1 MNDLSSTAAALNKA
15 VAVSR
20 TEPRNEP
27 VGPKART
34 LVACDA
40 CHRRKLKCDGQSP
53 CSRCFRSNVPCT
65 WEPSRV
71 KQVADRFVIG
81 KHAPRCPLS
90 VSTATAGSATELKG
104 STVADYHRQLEQKV
118 VDLEAEIAVRNEQDI
133 QYKPVKSQ
141 GPLLRIVDEQPF
153 QVPNLGQRGNGWT
166 LFDSLVSREPD
177 PHMVPRHHISRPAEM
192 VYGTILNRLPVS
204 DSQPAGQGLT
214 VQGAL
219 SASPIE
225 TYSNFSHTDPT
236 TPFANENAA
245 ARHQSQPQR
254 DQRQQQGTPVS
265 ATSHDSSESSDEQAI
280 AELPE
285 LFFKH
290 MPAIL
295 PISMFHL
302 HSIRKKIAEGTL
314 PRPLLLAIQTCAA
327 PFSNHPSILRNSVMR
342 YLSSEPFYNEAR
354 RAVSNATLVK
364 EEKSLELVQALL
376 LLGWFSMAYG
386 KVSAGWMLLSMGM
399 IMALTMGLTQDP
411 DQVPDSERLPT
422 WIDREVARRTW
433 WCGVVLDRFCASW
446 ADRRPLYSERA
457 EGLRGI
463 NQVALPCDE
472 RYWVEIAD
480 KLNEG
485 ELLDPSLR
493 GTLFFRQ
500 TLPDVPDWKSPTTF
514 KILLAIEFEHVMD
527 TFQVLHSP
535 TTSGYTPDGLPFE
548 YLQHLDRTYATI
560 DKLYRS
566 LPSWVRIEPQIDDNT
581 PADWTDPTEL
591 EWLNIYFRAAVI
603 VIHRPQMIAALQSSP
618 KTAMHQ
624 PSYQICVKA
633 ADDVTVLVRRV
644 ICRLPGGKE
653 YLESRPCD
661 RILLLDHFHPFAMCC
676 NFQAALVHAL
686 TAHPVNGKER
696 SEKSI
701 EALRVHVRAY
711 AAVEPFCAPTTW
723 MRAALKGLV
732 RKTGYGVNVMDSALV
747 EDFYDDIQ
755 TECAETHIV
764 GEPPATII
772 KPLSAHLRMNVQ
784 EVAAESGC
792 CLSRET
798 VKEIDQFFGT

>member
-1 MNDLSSTAAALNKA
+1 MANLLVPVASDPMSHVHGILLASNKWQ
-15 VAVSR
+15 
-20 TEPRNEP
+20 TEVN
-27 VGPKART
+27 GP
-34 LVACDA
+34 
-40 CHRRKLKCDGQSP
+40 
-53 CSRCFRSNVPCT
+53 
-65 WEPSRV
+65 
-71 KQVADRFVIG
+71 
-81 KHAPRCPLS
+81 
-90 VSTATAGSATELKG
+90 
-104 STVADYHRQLEQKV
+104 TVADYHRKLERNV
-118 VDLEAEIAVRNEQDI
+118 VDLEAEIAVRHDRDLQCERI
-133 QYKPVKSQ
+133 KTQ
-141 GPLLRIVDEQPF
+141 GPLLRIVEEQPF

-166 LFDSLVSREPD
+166 LFDSLVSHEPD

-192 VYGTILNRLPVS
+192 VYGPVLHQLPIS
-204 DSQPAGQGLT
+204 DSQTAGQGL
-214 VQGAL
+214 
-219 SASPIE
+219 SASPVE
-225 TYSNFSHTDPT
+225 TYSYFSHTDPT
-236 TPFANENAA
+236 TPSVNENPAK
-245 ARHQSQPQR
+245 RNQSQPQK
-254 DQRQQQGTPVS
+254 DQSQRQGTPVS
-265 ATSHDSSESSDEQAI
+265 ATSHSSYESSHEEAI

-285 LFFKH
+285 LFFRH

-302 HSIRKKIAEGTL
+302 HSIRKSIAKD
-314 PRPLLLAIQTCAA
+314 
-327 PFSNHPSILRNSVMR
+327 HPSILRNPSMR
-342 YLSSEPFYNEAR
+342 YLSSEPFYNQAR

-411 DQVPDSERLPT
+411 DQVPESRRLPT
-422 WIDREVARRTW
+422 WMDREVARRTW

-446 ADRRPLYSERA
+446 ADRRPLYSERS

-480 KLNEG
+480 KPSTG
-485 ELLDPSLR
+485 ELLDPSFR
-493 GTLFFRQ
+493 GPLFFRQ
-500 TLPDVPDWKSPTTF
+500 TLPDVPHWKTPTIF

-548 YLQHLDRTYATI
+548 YLQHVDRTYAII

-566 LPSWVRIEPQIDDNT
+566 LPSWVRIDPLIDDNA
-581 PADWTDPTEL
+581 PADWTDPSEL
-591 EWLNIYFRAAVI
+591 EWLNIYFRAATI

-618 KTAMHQ
+618 KTAMHH

-633 ADDVTVLVRRV
+633 ADEVTALVRRV

-661 RILLLDHFHPFAMCC
+661 RIVLLDHFHPFAMCC

-711 AAVEPFCAPTTW
+711 AAVEPFCAPTAW

-732 RKTGYGVNVMDSALV
+732 RKTGYGVNVVDSGLV
-747 EDFYDDIQ
+747 EDFYDDLH

-764 GEPPATII
+764 GVPPA
-772 KPLSAHLRMNVQ
+772 PVFEPSSVGFVMPD
-784 EVAAESGC
+784 AEGGC
-792 CLSRET
+792 CPSLWHL
-798 VKEIDQFFGT
+798 V